1 MAWVLRLVEMGL
13 DGQGRVIDVADIGPL
28 GALGDI
34 ANFGMRLSDAKQI
47 LARLQGAVVQVQAE
61 DHMVLRPDC
70 YGCGQACHV
79 KDWRLHRVA
88 TLFGRVAVRLPRFRC
103 TACGHCESGIG
114 WLPYCRSTP
123 ELDHL
128 RAHVSA
134 LMPYRVA
141 ADLLGHLLPVEAG
154 RSPETLRSHTLKTGE
169 QLRDADR

>member
-88 TLFGRVAVRLPRFRC
+88 TLFGRVAVDRAPWRGVRSCSFITLSGGLAGAVSLP
-103 TACGHCESGIG
+103 
-114 WLPYCRSTP
+114 
-123 ELDHL
+123 
-128 RAHVSA
+128 
-134 LMPYRVA
+134 
-141 ADLLGHLLPVEAG
+141 
-154 RSPETLRSHTLKTGE
+154 
-169 QLRDADR
+169 